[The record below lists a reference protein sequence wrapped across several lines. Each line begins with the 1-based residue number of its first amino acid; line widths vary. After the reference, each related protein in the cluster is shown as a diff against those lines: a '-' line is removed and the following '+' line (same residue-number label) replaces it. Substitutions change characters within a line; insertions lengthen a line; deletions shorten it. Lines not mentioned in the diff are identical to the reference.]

1 MISAGRVLLM
11 PKGEYNAAT
20 TYELLDLVTYQNSSY
35 IAKGT
40 TTGNLP
46 TDSTYWQLS
55 AYGGNIANLT
65 ENFAEIE
72 TSTIAQNPHPEGD
85 IFVDADSSLV
95 RATAQ
100 INVNDTIAIGTNCAR
115 TTVEALIN
123 SFNDAFIRLEADKE
137 ISTQTDLDT
146 VTTYGNYYKSST
158 LFYVTNAPTGIDSNP
173 LSIFRLTVIKGP
185 GASAVIQSIV
195 CDDGKTYK
203 RGFDGTTWSAWV
215 EFATTSVTGA
225 LDTRLTAAETDI
237 DNLELS
243 RLKTYTADA
252 TAWDTAPTA
261 SSTKPVTSG
270 GIKTALDNKL
280 ATYAGDAT
288 AWDTTPTANS
298 TNPVTSGGLKTEID
312 KKLPTYASGAS
323 SWDTTPTASSTKPVT
338 SGGVKTQIDTI
349 NDNKANQTVIATRQA
364 NLVASR
370 RYEIG
375 DQFIYNNTLYKATQV
390 IAANTNINTGS
401 GGNATT
407 ADNISSQISNLANNC
422 MVKKIAETAGDN
434 TAAVN
439 VTWLIQQMWVNLSYE
454 DKLRSAIIVS
464 GYILRCSSVA
474 QKTFSATTRYMNGS
488 TFVWQDIFASEG
500 QYIEV
505 SGYNGTT
512 VAVNDYSTAHIGNAA
527 LYVL

>member
-11 PKGEYNAAT
+11 PKGDYNAAT

-85 IFVDADSSLV
+85 IFVDADSNLV

-100 INVNDTIAIGTNCAR
+100 INVNDPIAIGTNCAR

-123 SFNDAFIRLEADKE
+123 SFNDSFIRLEADKE

-185 GASAVIQSIV
+185 GASDVIQSIV

-203 RGFDGTTWSAWV
+203 RGYNGTTWSSWV
-215 EFATTSVTGA
+215 EFATTSVIGA

-237 DNLELS
+237 DNLEIS
-243 RLKTYTADA
+243 RLKTYTADS

-261 SSTKPVTSG
+261 ASTKPVTSG
-270 GIKTALDNKL
+270 GVKTALDNKL
-280 ATYAGDAT
+280 A
-288 AWDTTPTANS
+288 
-298 TNPVTSGGLKTEID
+298 
-312 KKLPTYASGAS
+312 TYASGAS

-349 NDNKANQTVIATRQA
+349 NGNKANQTVIATRQA

-375 DQFIYNNTLYKATQV
+375 EQFIYNNTLYKATQV

-407 ADNISSQISNLANNC
+407 ADNISSQISNLANP
-422 MVKKIAETAGDN
+422 DYDSD
-434 TAAVN
+434 
-439 VTWLIQQMWVNLSYE
+439 W
-454 DKLRSAIIVS
+454 IVVPPQS
-464 GYILRCSSVA
+464 
-474 QKTFSATTRYMNGS
+474 
-488 TFVWQDIFASEG
+488 WG
-500 QYIEV
+500 QYFLP
-505 SGYNGTT
+505 SGKFFTTKSRMTCICQQTARYFINYNANTSGASSICQAFNNESANI
-512 VAVNDYSTAHIGNAA
+512 AVRF
-527 LYVL
+527 LVWM

>member
-11 PKGEYNAAT
+11 PKGDYNAAT

-85 IFVDADSSLV
+85 IFVDVDSNLV

-252 TAWDTAPTA
+252 TAWDT
-261 SSTKPVTSG
+261 
-270 GIKTALDNKL
+270 
-280 ATYAGDAT
+280 
-288 AWDTTPTANS
+288 TPTANS

-370 RYEIG
+370 RYKIG
-375 DQFIYNNTLYKATQV
+375 EQFIYNNTLYKATQV

-407 ADNISSQISNLANNC
+407 ADNISSQISNIDNSLSSRNISFNNYGATFYNISTWSF
-422 MVKKIAETAGDN
+422 VRSGNVIKAYIGINVVSPNSAG
-434 TAAVN
+434 
-439 VTWLIQQMWVNLSYE
+439 WNLFGLVE
-454 DKLRSAIIVS
+454 
-464 GYILRCSSVA
+464 
-474 QKTFSATTRYMNGS
+474 NGS
-488 TFVWQDIFASEG
+488 IITPTNEQFFTAVGYDGKNYLMRLKSNGRVITESELPIQYYFVDTLF
-500 QYIEV
+500 V
-505 SGYNGTT
+505 
-512 VAVNDYSTAHIGNAA
+512 V
-527 LYVL
+527 

>member
-11 PKGEYNAAT
+11 PKGDYNAAT

-85 IFVDADSSLV
+85 IFVDVDSNLV

-158 LFYVTNAPTGIDSNP
+158 LFYVTNAPTGIDANP

-185 GASAVIQSIV
+185 GAPDVIQSIV

-243 RLKTYTADA
+243 RLKTYTA
-252 TAWDTAPTA
+252 
-261 SSTKPVTSG
+261 
-270 GIKTALDNKL
+270 
-280 ATYAGDAT
+280 DAT

-407 ADNISSQISNLANNC
+407 ADNISSQISKLKTQDYNIGTSVSLTPYTTSSHYY
-422 MVKKIAETAGDN
+422 TAPSDGYVRFSNATSNDGYVDIQ
-434 TAAVN
+434 AIGFGALIFDYAVRFGP
-439 VTWLIQQMWVNLSYE
+439 Y
-454 DKLRSAIIVS
+454 
-464 GYILRCSSVA
+464 
-474 QKTFSATTRYMNGS
+474 TTR
-488 TFVWQDIFASEG
+488 TVFVRKGMKI
-500 QYIEV
+500 YINHCDFNSSWYCV
-505 SGYNGTT
+505 FISITP
-512 VAVNDYSTAHIGNAA
+512 V
-527 LYVL
+527 

>member
-407 ADNISSQISNLANNC
+407 ADNISSQIS
-422 MVKKIAETAGDN
+422 KIANYSTSESDTGMRWIDSKPIYRKVVNFGTLPNAS
-434 TAAVN
+434 AKAVN
-439 VTWLIQQMWVNLSYE
+439 HGISNLDTVVNFYGSIFNTTTGDRLS
-454 DKLRSAIIVS
+454 LNVPSPS
-464 GYILRCSSVA
+464 GPLYDIL
-474 QKTFSATTRYMNGS
+474 
-488 TFVWQDIFASEG
+488 
-500 QYIEV
+500 
-505 SGYNGTT
+505 TT
-512 VAVNDYSTAHIGNAA
+512 VTDTQVKINCAVDRSHQNAIVVIE
-527 LYVL
+527 YTKS

>member
-1 MISAGRVLLM
+1 M
-11 PKGEYNAAT
+11 PKGDYNAAT

-46 TDSTYWQLS
+46 TDYTYWQLS

-85 IFVDADSSLV
+85 IFVDADSNLV

-100 INVNDTIAIGTNCAR
+100 INVNDPIAIGTNCAR

-123 SFNDAFIRLEADKE
+123 SFNDSFIRLEADKE

-185 GASAVIQSIV
+185 GASDVIQSIV

-203 RGFDGTTWSAWV
+203 RGYNGTTWSSWV
-215 EFATTSVTGA
+215 EFATTSVIGA

-237 DNLELS
+237 DNLETS
-243 RLKTYTADA
+243 RLKTYTADS

-261 SSTKPVTSG
+261 ASTKPVTSG
-270 GIKTALDNKL
+270 GVKTALDNKL

-298 TNPVTSGGLKTEID
+298 TKPVTSGGIKTEID

-349 NDNKANQTVIATRQA
+349 NGNKANQTVIATRQA

-375 DQFIYNNTLYKATQV
+375 EQFIYNNTLYKATQI

-407 ADNISSQISNLANNC
+407 ADNVTTQISNLAN
-422 MVKKIAETAGDN
+422 MVSINVVNITSGYIVNRNNAYRIGRLVVLNVGVLAPAGYNAGNYLHVATSPIRARTETAG
-434 TAAVN
+434 TAIVVYGAREFAAVAK
-439 VTWLIQQMWVNLSYE
+439 VTTAGEIHLFTSSDVFQVAGTNNCDVTVSICYI
-454 DKLRSAIIVS
+454 SA
-464 GYILRCSSVA
+464 
-474 QKTFSATTRYMNGS
+474 
-488 TFVWQDIFASEG
+488 
-500 QYIEV
+500 
-505 SGYNGTT
+505 
-512 VAVNDYSTAHIGNAA
+512 
-527 LYVL
+527 

>member
-11 PKGEYNAAT
+11 PKGDYNAAT

-55 AYGGNIANLT
+55 AYGGNISNLT

-85 IFVDADSSLV
+85 IFVDVDSNLV

-123 SFNDAFIRLEADKE
+123 SFNDSFIRLEADKE
-137 ISTQTDLDT
+137 ISTQTDLNS

-158 LFYVTNAPTGIDSNP
+158 LFYITNAPTGIDSNP
-173 LSIFRLTVIKGP
+173 LSIFRLTVVKGP
-185 GASAVIQSIV
+185 GASDVIQSIV

-215 EFATTSVTGA
+215 EFATTSVVGA

-270 GIKTALDNKL
+270 GVKNSLDNKL

-288 AWDTTPTANS
+288 A
-298 TNPVTSGGLKTEID
+298 
-312 KKLPTYASGAS
+312 
-323 SWDTTPTASSTKPVT
+323 WDTTPTASSTKPVT
-338 SGGVKTQIDTI
+338 SGGVKTQIDSI
-349 NDNKANQTVIATRQA
+349 NGNKANQTVIATRQA

-375 DQFIYNNTLYKATQV
+375 EQFIYNNTLYRATQV

-407 ADNISSQISNLANNC
+407 ADNISSQISKFNQ
-422 MVKKIAETAGDN
+422 KQIGH
-434 TAAVN
+434 AVGATSIPISN
-439 VTWLIQQMWVNLSYE
+439 YHDV
-454 DKLRSAIIVS
+454 D
-464 GYILRCSSVA
+464 VA
-474 QKTFSATTRYMNGS
+474 CIYT
-488 TFVWQDIFASEG
+488 
-500 QYIEV
+500 
-505 SGYNGTT
+505 YNGTVYT
-512 VAVNDYSTAHIGNAA
+512 WLFHIPYIFISQLGSYYRFLRTGDVQSTIILGITSSNVVINTAIFDGTNIIANVDT
-527 LYVL
+527 YVYTT

>member
-11 PKGEYNAAT
+11 PKGDYNPAT

-85 IFVDADSSLV
+85 IFVDVDSNLV

-185 GASAVIQSIV
+185 GASDVIQSIV

-243 RLKTYTADA
+243 RLKTYTA
-252 TAWDTAPTA
+252 
-261 SSTKPVTSG
+261 
-270 GIKTALDNKL
+270 
-280 ATYAGDAT
+280 DAT

-375 DQFIYNNTLYKATQV
+375 EQFIYNNTLYEATQV

-401 GGNATT
+401 GGNASA
-407 ADNISSQISNLANNC
+407 ADNITTQISNIANSFEWLRENHTASGNYRYIPIPSG
-422 MVKKIAETAGDN
+422 KKV
-434 TAAVN
+434 VN
-439 VTWLIQQMWVNLSYE
+439 AKLWDRPFLFEWSFENGNLVYSIYT
-454 DKLRSAIIVS
+454 INNGNITIVS
-464 GYILRCSSVA
+464 SQQTLPI
-474 QKTFSATTRYMNGS
+474 
-488 TFVWQDIFASEG
+488 
-500 QYIEV
+500 
-505 SGYNGTT
+505 
-512 VAVNDYSTAHIGNAA
+512 DYVVVDVI
-527 LYVL
+527 